1 MKGKPVPEVEKISAL
16 ITALKIYMVM
26 HAGSCRNPQ
35 SAYVFDTPSLA
46 SWDALDWYEVT
57 QDIELIDFLISG
69 AKEADRLLRSLQ
81 SCIQWHMQTEVDQI
95 RKHSRISN

>member
-1 MKGKPVPEVEKISAL
+1 MKDKSVPEVAKISAL
-16 ITALKIYMVM
+16 ITALKLYIGM

-46 SWDALDWYEVT
+46 SWDALDWYEVI

-69 AKEADRLLRSLQ
+69 TKEADRLLASLQ
-81 SCIQWHMQTEVDQI
+81 SCIHWQMLPEFDHI